1 MAFRVRGSDEGAD
14 DLGNSFLGSRR
25 RQMDIG
31 EVRAFAEAFSHAVI
45 AKDRDL
51 INSYLCEEVEASLN
65 GELDQLQLEKSEVLV
80 VSAPGEKF
88 SPLAINEFVVLTVFW
103 GRREEVVI
111 RTRWIQDPHLLQVR
125 SLEIVERAR
134 VKEPA

>member
-1 MAFRVRGSDEGAD
+1 
-14 DLGNSFLGSRR
+14 
-25 RQMDIG
+25 MDIG

-45 AKDRDL
+45 ASDRDL
-51 INSYLCEEVEASLN
+51 INSYLCAEVEASLN
-65 GELDQLQLEKSEVLV
+65 GELDQLQLEKSEILV

-88 SPLAINEFVVLTVFW
+88 SPLATNEFVVLTVFW

-111 RTRWIQDPHLLQVR
+111 RTRWIQDPHLLQIR